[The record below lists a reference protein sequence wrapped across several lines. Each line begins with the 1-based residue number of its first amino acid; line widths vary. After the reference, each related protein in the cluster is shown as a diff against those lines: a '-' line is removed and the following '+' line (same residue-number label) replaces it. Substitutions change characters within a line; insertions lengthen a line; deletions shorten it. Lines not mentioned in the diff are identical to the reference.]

1 MATGLHTEEELN
13 QITNMLQNTL
23 KNLHDEK
30 GDGFSF
36 RICYL
41 ARITGINSHTITNL
55 RYRLP
60 IQLKHTLGRA
70 NTYET
75 VFDGKE

>member
-1 MATGLHTEEELN
+1 MATGLHTKDELN

-41 ARITGINSHTITNL
+41 ARLTGVNPHTITNL
-55 RYRLP
+55 RRRLP
-60 IQLKHTLGRA
+60 IRLKHTLGRA
-70 NTYET
+70 TTYET
-75 VFDGKE
+75 VFDGKD